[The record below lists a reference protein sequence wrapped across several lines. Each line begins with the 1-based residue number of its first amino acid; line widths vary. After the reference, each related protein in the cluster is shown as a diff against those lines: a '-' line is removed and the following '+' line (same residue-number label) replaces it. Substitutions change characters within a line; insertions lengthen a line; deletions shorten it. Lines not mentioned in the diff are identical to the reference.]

1 MSHPV
6 LAIARYYSTRR
17 SVMYCIESRVFTIVL
32 RNLKSYFP
40 ATTENRLQQTRMSL
54 RPRPVTAT
62 VTKPKWMEPQVT
74 RPRSRSLESNG
85 STASLT
91 SVLDHD
97 SYESLGES
105 EDELHTEE
113 GDQYTR
119 SDIDNRL
126 HEDVKNKCIISE
138 SSSQYTEQKDP
149 QLSSWEK
156 WLIQKSKSERK
167 KQREIRRAKKQEKT
181 IKEKEK
187 QDKEMKEK
195 KAEER
200 RKEWLEQK
208 SYEEKLRKKN
218 DRQRKRLE
226 KDLKEDEKRR
236 IAVKAEGNYDEWME
250 RKKKEEKDLKKE
262 QKRRQ
267 QEVEHAK
274 KKQQIDAQH
283 KYEEWLHRSKNRP
296 KSVPNSFGYTSGK
309 LTGM

>member
-1 MSHPV
+1 M
-6 LAIARYYSTRR
+6 LY
-17 SVMYCIESRVFTIVL
+17 
-32 RNLKSYFP
+32 
-40 ATTENRLQQTRMSL
+40 ENILIIYLSFF
-54 RPRPVTAT
+54 
-62 VTKPKWMEPQVT
+62 
-74 RPRSRSLESNG
+74 S
-85 STASLT
+85 
-91 SVLDHD
+91 
-97 SYESLGES
+97 
-105 EDELHTEE
+105 
-113 GDQYTR
+113 
-119 SDIDNRL
+119 
-126 HEDVKNKCIISE
+126 IISE

-309 LTGM
+309 LTGMLNQWWGLEGLLPRMIFLSSGYEKVVFEGCFFFKENKITVRKLSVNKKSVFSLTCYASVESQRQRCIITSNMTKTN